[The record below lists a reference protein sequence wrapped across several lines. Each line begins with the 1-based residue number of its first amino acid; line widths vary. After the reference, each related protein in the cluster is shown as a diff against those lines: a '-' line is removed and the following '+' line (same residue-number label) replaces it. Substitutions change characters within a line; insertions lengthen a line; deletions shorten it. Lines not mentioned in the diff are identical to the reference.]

1 MERHFVLPKLPY
13 MDSSQRT
20 PFIKKL
26 CALFSSPKKGHSS
39 DDTAHRV
46 QEELEAASGKPSS
59 ADEVWLVKKLLNFS
73 KATARQIMRSRM
85 EMIALDLDSTFTE
98 AKEIITTN
106 NFSRYPVYRESIDKV
121 EGILNIKDLLTHF
134 SKGNDFVWQQLVRP
148 CEYIPENKK
157 IDELLKD
164 FQLKR
169 NHIAIVVDEYG
180 GTSGLVTLEDIIEE
194 IVGEIRDEYDEEEQS
209 FIRTGQNTY
218 LFEAKTSVTDFCNAV
233 GVDIAD
239 FDEVRG
245 DSESLGGLV
254 MSIDQDLP
262 EKGESVPYKNFIFRI
277 DEANDKRIERI
288 TVEINEPTSEHAE

>member
-1 MERHFVLPKLPY
+1 
-13 MDSSQRT
+13 
-20 PFIKKL
+20 
-26 CALFSSPKKGHSS
+26 
-39 DDTAHRV
+39 V

-59 ADEVWLVKKLLNFS
+59 VDEVWLVKKLLNFS
-73 KATARQIMRSRM
+73 KATARQVMRSRM
-85 EMIALDLDSTFTE
+85 EMVALDLDHSFTE
-98 AKEIITTN
+98 VKDIITAN

-218 LFEAKTSVTDFCNAV
+218 LFEAKTSIIDFCNAT
-233 GVDIAD
+233 GVDIAT

-262 EKGESVPYKNFIFRI
+262 EKGESIPYKNFIFRI

-288 TVEINEPTSEHAE
+288 TVEINEPTSEDEE

>member
-1 MERHFVLPKLPY
+1 

-26 CALFSSPKKGHSS
+26 SSLFSSPKKGNSS
-39 DDTAHRV
+39 DDTALRV

-59 ADEVWLVKKLLNFS
+59 VDEVWLVKKLLNFS
-73 KATARQIMRSRM
+73 KATARQVMRSRM
-85 EMIALDLDSTFTE
+85 EMVALDLDNSFTE
-98 AKEIITTN
+98 IKEIITAN

-134 SKGNDFVWQQLVRP
+134 NKDNDFVWQQLVRP

-180 GTSGLVTLEDIIEE
+180 GTAGLVTMEDIIEE

-218 LFEAKTSVTDFCNAV
+218 LFEAKISIIDFCNAI
-233 GVDIAD
+233 GMDIST
-239 FDEVRG
+239 FDEIRG

-254 MSIDQDLP
+254 MAIDQDLP
-262 EKGESVPYKNFIFRI
+262 EKGETIPYKNFTFRI

-288 TVEINEPTSEHAE
+288 TVEIKETNPEDDE

>member
-1 MERHFVLPKLPY
+1 
-13 MDSSQRT
+13 MDSSSRRSLLQKISSLFT
-20 PFIKKL
+20 SKK
-26 CALFSSPKKGHSS
+26 AQPSEDS
-39 DDTAHRV
+39 AHRV

-73 KATARQIMRSRM
+73 RATARQVMRSRM
-85 EMIALDLDSTFTE
+85 EMVALDLDSSFTDV
-98 AKEIITTN
+98 KEIITTT

-121 EGILNIKDLLTHF
+121 EGILNIKDLLIHF
-134 SKGNDFVWQQLVRP
+134 HKGNEFVWQQLVRP

-180 GTSGLVTLEDIIEE
+180 GTAGLVTLEDIIEE
-194 IVGEIRDEYDEEEQS
+194 IVGEIRDEYDEEEQA

-218 LFEAKTSVTDFCNAV
+218 LFEAKTSITDFCNAV
-233 GVDIAD
+233 GVDLST
-239 FDEVRG
+239 FDEVKG

-254 MSIDQDLP
+254 MSINQDLP
-262 EKGESVPYKNFIFRI
+262 EKGEMIPYKGFIFKI
-277 DEANDKRIERI
+277 EEANDKRIERI
-288 TVEINEPTSEHAE
+288 TVEIKETASHDEE

>member
-1 MERHFVLPKLPY
+1 

-26 CALFSSPKKGHSS
+26 SSLFSSPKKGNSL

-59 ADEVWLVKKLLNFS
+59 VDEVWLVKKLLNFS
-73 KATARQIMRSRM
+73 KATARQVMRSRM
-85 EMIALDLDSTFTE
+85 EMVALDLDSSFTE
-98 AKEIITTN
+98 VKEIITTN

-134 SKGNDFVWQQLVRP
+134 NKDNDFVWQQLVRP

-180 GTSGLVTLEDIIEE
+180 GTAGLVTMEDIIEE
-194 IVGEIRDEYDEEEQS
+194 IVGEIHDEYDEEEQS

-218 LFEAKTSVTDFCNAV
+218 LFEAKISIIDFCNAI
-233 GVDIAD
+233 GMDIST
-239 FDEVRG
+239 FDEIRG
-245 DSESLGGLV
+245 ESESLGGLV
-254 MSIDQDLP
+254 MAIDQDLP
-262 EKGESVPYKNFIFRI
+262 EKGETIPYKNFNFRI

-288 TVEINEPTSEHAE
+288 TVEITEPNPEDDE

>member
-1 MERHFVLPKLPY
+1 
-13 MDSSQRT
+13 MDSSSRS
-20 PFIKKL
+20 PLLKKISS
-26 CALFSSPKKGHSS
+26 LFTSKKAQPSEDS
-39 DDTAHRV
+39 AHRV

-73 KATARQIMRSRM
+73 RATARQVMRSRM
-85 EMIALDLDSTFTE
+85 EMVALDLDSSFTE
-98 AKEIITTN
+98 VKEIITTT

-121 EGILNIKDLLTHF
+121 EGILNIKDLLIHF
-134 SKGNDFVWQQLVRP
+134 SKGNEFVWQQLVRP

-180 GTSGLVTLEDIIEE
+180 GTAGLVTLEDIIEE
-194 IVGEIRDEYDEEEQS
+194 IVGEIRDEYDEEEQA

-218 LFEAKTSVTDFCNAV
+218 LFEAKTSITDFCNAV
-233 GVDIAD
+233 GVDPST
-239 FDEVRG
+239 FDEVKG

-254 MSIDQDLP
+254 MSINQDLP
-262 EKGESVPYKNFIFRI
+262 EKGALIPYKGFIFKI
-277 DEANDKRIERI
+277 EEANDKRIERI
-288 TVEINEPTSEHAE
+288 TVELKETASHDEE

>member
-1 MERHFVLPKLPY
+1 
-13 MDSSQRT
+13 MDSSSNRQT
-20 PFIKKL
+20 LLNKL
-26 CALFSSPKKGHSS
+26 TSLFSSPKKGHPSEDS
-39 DDTAHRV
+39 ASRV

-73 KATARQIMRSRM
+73 RATARQVMRSRM
-85 EMIALDLDSTFTE
+85 EMVALDLDNTFTE
-98 AKEIITTN
+98 VKETITST

-134 SKGNDFVWQQLVRP
+134 HKGDEFVWQQLVRP

-194 IVGEIRDEYDEEEQS
+194 IVGEIRDEYDEEEQA

-218 LFEAKTSVTDFCNAV
+218 LFEAKTSITDFCNAI
-233 GVDIAD
+233 GVDLST

-245 DSESLGGLV
+245 ESESLGGLV
-254 MSIDQDLP
+254 MSINQDLP
-262 EKGESVPYKNFIFRI
+262 EKGALIPYQSFIFKI
-277 DEANDKRIERI
+277 EEANDKRIERI
-288 TVEINEPTSEHAE
+288 TVELRENSAEDEA

>member
-1 MERHFVLPKLPY
+1 
-13 MDSSQRT
+13 MDSSNRRN
-20 PFIKKL
+20 P
-26 CALFSSPKKGHSS
+26 LFQKITSLFASRKRQVP
-39 DDTAHRV
+39 DDSAHRV

-73 KATARQIMRSRM
+73 RATARQVMRSRM
-85 EMIALDLDSTFTE
+85 EMVALDLDSSFTE
-98 AKEIITTN
+98 VKENITAT

-121 EGILNIKDLLTHF
+121 EGILNVKDLLPHF
-134 SKGNDFVWQQLVRP
+134 HKGNEFVWQQLVRP

-194 IVGEIRDEYDEEEQS
+194 IVGEIRDEYDEEEQA

-218 LFEAKTSVTDFCNAV
+218 LFEAKTSITDFCNAI
-233 GVDIAD
+233 GVDIST

-254 MSIDQDLP
+254 MSINQDLP
-262 EKGESVPYKNFIFRI
+262 EKGELIPFKAFVFKIE
-277 DEANDKRIERI
+277 EANDKRIERI
-288 TVEINEPTSEHAE
+288 TVEIREITSEDED

>member
-1 MERHFVLPKLPY
+1 
-13 MDSSQRT
+13 MDSSRRT
-20 PFIKKL
+20 PFIKKI
-26 CALFSSPKKGHSS
+26 SSFFTSSKKGASQE
-39 DDTAHRV
+39 DTVHRV

-59 ADEVWLVKKLLNFS
+59 VDEVWLVKRLLNFS

-85 EMIALDLDSTFTE
+85 EMIALDLDLSYNE
-98 AKEIITTN
+98 VKEIILST

-121 EGILNIKDLLTHF
+121 EGILNIKDLLVHF
-134 SKGNDFVWQQLVRP
+134 SKGNEFVWQQLVRP
-148 CEYIPENKK
+148 CEYVPENKK

-194 IVGEIRDEYDEEEQS
+194 IVGDIRDEYDEEEQS

-218 LFEAKTSVTDFCNAV
+218 LFEAKTSIIDFCNAI
-233 GVDIAD
+233 GVEVST
-239 FDEVRG
+239 FDDVRG

-262 EKGESVPYKNFIFRI
+262 EKGESITYKNFTFRI

-288 TVEINEPTSEHAE
+288 TVEIHENNSQDEE

>member
-1 MERHFVLPKLPY
+1 

-26 CALFSSPKKGHSS
+26 SALFGAPKKASS
-39 DDTAHRV
+39 DDSAQHRV
-46 QEELEAASGKPSS
+46 EEELEAASGKPNSI
-59 ADEVWLVKKLLNFS
+59 DEVWLVKRLLNFS
-73 KATARQIMRSRM
+73 KATARQVMRSRM
-85 EMIALDLDSTFTE
+85 EMVALDLDLSFTE
-98 AKEIITTN
+98 VKEIITAN

-121 EGILNIKDLLTHF
+121 EGILNIKDLLIHF
-134 SKGNDFVWQQLVRP
+134 SKDNDFVWQQLVRP
-148 CEYIPENKK
+148 CEYVPENKK

-194 IVGEIRDEYDEEEQS
+194 IVGEIRDEYDEEEQA

-218 LFEAKTSVTDFCNAV
+218 LFEAKTSITDFCNAI
-233 GVDIAD
+233 GVEISL

-254 MSIDQDLP
+254 MSINQDLP
-262 EKGESVPYKNFIFRI
+262 EKGESVTYKNFVFRI

-288 TVEINEPTSEHAE
+288 TVEINEPNPEDDE

>member
-1 MERHFVLPKLPY
+1 

-26 CALFSSPKKGHSS
+26 SALFSSPKKGHSS

-73 KATARQIMRSRM
+73 KATARQVMRSRM
-85 EMIALDLDSTFTE
+85 EMVALDLDHTFTE
-98 AKEIITTN
+98 IKEIITAT

-218 LFEAKTSVTDFCNAV
+218 LFEAKTSITDFCNNI
-233 GVDIAD
+233 GVDISV

-262 EKGESVPYKNFIFRI
+262 EKGETIPYKNFTFRI

-288 TVEINEPTSEHAE
+288 TVEINEPTSENEE

>member
-1 MERHFVLPKLPY
+1 

-20 PFIKKL
+20 PFIKKIS
-26 CALFSSPKKGHSS
+26 AFFASAKKGYSS
-39 DDTAHRV
+39 EDTAHRV

-73 KATARQIMRSRM
+73 KATARQVMRSRM
-85 EMIALDLDSTFTE
+85 EMVALDLDHSFTE
-98 AKEIITTN
+98 IKEVITTT

-121 EGILNIKDLLTHF
+121 EGVLNVKDLLTHF
-134 SKGNDFVWQQLVRP
+134 SKGNDFIWQQLVRP
-148 CEYIPENKK
+148 CEYVPENKK

-164 FQLKR
+164 FQLRR

-218 LFEAKTSVTDFCNAV
+218 LFEAKISIIDFCNAI
-233 GVDIAD
+233 GMDIST
-239 FDEVRG
+239 FDDVRG

-254 MSIDQDLP
+254 MSVNQDLP
-262 EKGESVPYKNFIFRI
+262 EKGESVSYKKFIFKI

-288 TVEINEPTSEHAE
+288 TVEINENFSEDDE

>member
-1 MERHFVLPKLPY
+1 

-20 PFIKKL
+20 PFIKKIS
-26 CALFSSPKKGHSS
+26 AFFGTPRKAS
-39 DDTAHRV
+39 DDTAQQRL
-46 QEELEAASGKPSS
+46 QEEFEAASGKPSS
-59 ADEVWLVKKLLNFS
+59 IDEVWLVKRLLNFS
-73 KATARQIMRSRM
+73 KATARQVMRSRM
-85 EMIALDLDSTFTE
+85 EMVALDLDLSFTE
-98 AKEIITTN
+98 AKEIITAN

-180 GTSGLVTLEDIIEE
+180 GTAGLVTLEDIIEE

-218 LFEAKTSVTDFCNAV
+218 LFEAKIAIIDFCNAI
-233 GVDIAD
+233 GVDVST

-245 DSESLGGLV
+245 ESESLGGLV

-262 EKGESVPYKNFIFRI
+262 EKGESVSYKNFIFRI

-288 TVEINEPTSEHAE
+288 TVEINEKNPADDE

>member
-1 MERHFVLPKLPY
+1 
-13 MDSSQRT
+13 MDSSRRT
-20 PFIKKL
+20 SFIKKL
-26 CALFSSPKKGHSS
+26 TSIFASPKKEASV
-39 DDTAHRV
+39 DDTVHRV

-59 ADEVWLVKKLLNFS
+59 SDEVWLVKKLLNFS

-85 EMIALDLDSTFTE
+85 EMVALDLDSPFSE
-98 AKEIITTN
+98 VKEIVTAN
-106 NFSRYPVYRESIDKV
+106 NFSRYPVYRESIDKI
-121 EGILNIKDLLTHF
+121 EGILNIKDLLVHF
-134 SKGNDFVWQQLVRP
+134 HKGDDFVWPQLVRP

-218 LFEAKTSVTDFCNAV
+218 LFEAKTPVIDFCNAIGIDPAV
-233 GVDIAD
+233 
-239 FDEVRG
+239 FEEVRG
-245 DSESLGGLV
+245 ESESLGGLV
-254 MSIDQDLP
+254 ISINEDLP
-262 EKGESVPYKNFIFRI
+262 QKGDTIEFQNFTFKIE
-277 DEANDKRIERI
+277 EANDKRIERI
-288 TVEINEPTSEHAE
+288 TVEIKESPEEDEE